1 MKSYMILAGMAIL
14 MLMAAVTFGQGQPDA
29 FGCAS
34 LWSPIHGSGEREKL
48 IAEEQD
54 KHQKDLK
61 SGRDLFGVDKRWN
74 TSEFVGTLLKKQPTD
89 FKVGD
94 WGCILESFKVL
105 DKVSKSEC
113 LVTIRYDVYT
123 EPRDSEPMLLK
134 GLNMSK
140 VVDGVEFI
148 LQHPV
153 AIQDTYTYSAVSGN
167 NKTVFVLDCNGAK
180 LREID
185 GELKAKA
192 DAEQQ
197 AAIEQAKAKKE
208 SEAAKWKTWTD
219 STGKYKTY
227 AKFSG
232 IAFDKVTLIKQDG
245 SKVQLP
251 LDKLSDEDREW
262 LANRIKHPSSPQA
275 NSHNPSESK

>member
-1 MKSYMILAGMAIL
+1 MKSYTILAGMAIL
-14 MLMAAVTFGQGQPDA
+14 MLMAAVTFGQEQPSA
-29 FGCAS
+29 LEMR
-34 LWSPIHGSGEREKL
+34 LWTPVRSSMEREKL

-61 SGRDLFGVDKRWN
+61 SGRDLFGIDKRWN
-74 TSEFVGTLLKKQPTD
+74 TSEFVGTLLKKQPPD

-94 WGCILESFKVL
+94 WGCISGSFKVF
-105 DKVSKSEC
+105 DKVSKTEC

-123 EPRDSEPMLLK
+123 EPRNSKPMLLK
-134 GLNMSK
+134 GLDMSK

-167 NKTVFVLDCNGAK
+167 NKTVLVLECNSAK
-180 LREID
+180 LKEID
-185 GELKAKA
+185 AELKAKD

-208 SEAAKWKTWTD
+208 REAAKWRNWTD
-219 STGKYKTY
+219 STGKYTTY
-227 AKFSG
+227 AKYGG

-262 LANRIKHPSSPQA
+262 VANRSKHLSSPQD
-275 NSHNPSESK
+275 NSHNSSQSK